1 MSLIICYL
9 LNFLLMTLYIRERKR
24 RKRTEEINVVL
35 KEYYEEALDV
45 IKETKDYNYKIKIN
59 YIKNK
64 LKYYESEIKRFEQN
78 RGR

>member
-1 MSLIICYL
+1 
-9 LNFLLMTLYIRERKR
+9 MTLYIRERKR